1 MQSRDF
7 ILSRIQK
14 VVSDIQKTLD
24 CNRSHIAQQ
33 LDISLSSL
41 NKKLRGDAPWLFR
54 EITKLMELNHSFSI
68 DATVRNT
75 QYSSQVRLST
85 KHTPIHHPIAYVNL
99 LQDLLERKEPLA
111 DTKIQYLSRDVP
123 IFYYFAKPM
132 LTKFVFSVFSK
143 HIWKT
148 PGAKRQSRFDTDQFS
163 PFFEKSIRNI
173 WESYQKID
181 SVEIWRPDVWCTILM
196 QLKYYHDIQ
205 WVDQENTRHI
215 LNDMRHLIFS
225 IKQMVANG
233 FKGSD
238 KSGSLSMYANY
249 IAPTNNLIMAEN
261 NGYILDFIAHDNP
274 NFLFTRD
281 NELTKLNRAYF
292 DELKENSIFLNKS
305 RNRDPFFDKMESYIT
320 FHFPDY

>member
-1 MQSRDF
+1 MQSKDF

-14 VVSDIQKTLD
+14 VVSDLQKKLD
-24 CNRSHIAQQ
+24 CNRSHIAEQ

-54 EITKLMELNHSFSI
+54 EIIKLMELKRSFSI
-68 DATVRNT
+68 DNTVRNT

-85 KHTPIHHPIAYVNL
+85 KHTPIQHPIAYINL
-99 LQDLLERKEPLA
+99 LQELLERKQPLS

-132 LTKFVFSVFSK
+132 LTKFVFFVFSK

-148 PGAKRQSRFDTDQFS
+148 PDTKRQSRFDTDQFS
-163 PFFEKSIRNI
+163 PFFEKSIRSI

-196 QLKYYHDIQ
+196 QLKYYHDNQ
-205 WVDQENTRHI
+205 WVDQENTRYI
-215 LNDMRHLIFS
+215 LNDIRHLIFT

-233 FKGSD
+233 YKGSD

-261 NGYILDFIAHDNP
+261 NDYILDFIAHDNP
-274 NFLFTRD
+274 NFLFTKD
-281 NELTKLNRAYF
+281 KELTKLNRVYF
-292 DELKENSIFLNKS
+292 EELKETSIFLNTSS
-305 RNRDPFFDKMESYIT
+305 RRDHFFDKMESYIT
-320 FHFPDY
+320 FHFPNY